1 MNNES
6 ILTSVKKALGIPEE
20 AEMFDPELI
29 IHINSVFASLNQ
41 MGIGPVEGFEIQ
53 DKNSKWNDFLDGDI
67 LLSSV
72 KTYVYLKVRM
82 IFDPPQ
88 NSMSKD
94 AFEKQIAEFE
104 WRNYVKKDNDERS

>member
-88 NSMSKD
+88 SSMSKD

>member
-1 MNNES
+1 MNES
-6 ILTSVKKALGIPEE
+6 ILTSIKKALGIPED

-29 IHINSVFASLNQ
+29 MYINSVIASLNQ

-53 DKNSKWNDFLDGDI
+53 DKNTKWNDFLDGDI

-88 NSMSKD
+88 SSVTKD
-94 AFEKQIAEFE
+94 AFEKQIVEFE